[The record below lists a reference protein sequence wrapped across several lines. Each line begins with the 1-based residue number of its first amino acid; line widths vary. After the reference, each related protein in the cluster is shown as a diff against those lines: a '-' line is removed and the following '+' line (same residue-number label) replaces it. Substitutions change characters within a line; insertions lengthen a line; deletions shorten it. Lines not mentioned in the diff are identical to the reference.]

1 VSGDPDAGRPG
12 FARDIRPLFRQEDV
26 RAMDVWLDLTSLDDV
41 RARAAAILER
51 VDHGSMP
58 CDALWPEE
66 RVELF
71 RRWTE
76 TGMAP

>member
-1 VSGDPDAGRPG
+1 VTGNADTGGPG
-12 FARDIRPLFRQEDV
+12 FARDIRPLFRDEDV
-26 RAMDVWLDLTSLDDV
+26 RAMDAWLDLTSLDDV
-41 RARAAAILER
+41 RTHAAAILER

-58 CDALWPEE
+58 CDTMWPEE